1 MTRILPTSATPSTGF
16 TLAHS
21 ARPHP
26 RARPSE
32 RSHVV
37 VLPTTTTTTTKC
49 VYPRHP
55 RIFAEPYTRIRA
67 RGEQRKK
74 SGGGE
79 RERERWR
86 DWEWSGKKER
96 SGEKRSAC
104 TPHASSVKKLLGS
117 SSRTRKG
124 EGERG
129 GIFYRI
135 RNSTVRV
142 QPIIWFIPGEP

>member
-86 DWEWSGKKER
+86 DWEWSGKER

-124 EGERG
+124 EGGRG

>member
-37 VLPTTTTTTTKC
+37 VLPTTTTTAKY
-49 VYPRHP
+49 VYILNILGPGSSWSL
-55 RIFAEPYTRIRA
+55 YTRIRA
-67 RGEQRKK
+67 RGSKKKEKEEWRRRK
-74 SGGGE
+74 
-79 RERERWR
+79 RERWR

-117 SSRTRKG
+117 SSRTGR
-124 EGERG
+124 RR